1 MSGMK
6 IYVANL
12 AKYNEG
18 ELVGEWFDLPVDK
31 NEVFETIFEPHELD
45 ENGQPL
51 GDYAIHDYELP
62 FEISEHENLDNLNE
76 FIEYLQ
82 GIDSFEPILEGN
94 YDIGDAINFANDV
107 EMYELVENIITDV
120 QLDEHVAYQAQEY
133 GWQRVKYLLGQV
145 EYIDDDYYEFDGYGN
160 VTNISYDRHKEIVD
174 EALGYLKEI
183 FLEKKVSKKIEKG
196 STTELEP

>member
-31 NEVFETIFEPHELD
+31 DEVFETIFEPHELD
-45 ENGQPL
+45 EDGQPL

-62 FEISEHENLDNLNE
+62 FKISEYENLDNLNE
-76 FIEYLQ
+76 FVEYLQ

-107 EMYELVENIITDV
+107 EMYDLVEDIITDK
-120 QLDEHVAYQAQEY
+120 QLDEHVVYQAQEY

-145 EYIDDDYYEFDGYGN
+145 EFINDDYYEFDGYGN
-160 VTNISYDRHKEIVD
+160 VINISSNRHKEIVD
-174 EALGYLKEI
+174 EALVYLKKD

-196 STTELEP
+196 STTELER

>member
-18 ELVGEWFDLPVDK
+18 ELVGEWFVLPVDK

-62 FEISEHENLDNLNE
+62 FEISEYEDLDNLNE
-76 FIEYLQ
+76 FVEYLQ
-82 GIDSFEPILEGN
+82 GIDSFKPILEGN
-94 YDIGDAINFANDV
+94 YDIGDAINFACDV
-107 EMYELVENIITDV
+107 GMYDLVENIITND
-120 QLDEHVAYQAQEY
+120 QLDEYVAYQAQEY

-145 EYIDDDYYEFDGYGN
+145 EYINDDYYEFDGYGN
-160 VTNISYDRHKEIVD
+160 VTNISYNRHEEIVD
-174 EALGYLKEI
+174 EVLSNLKEI
-183 FLEKKVSKKIEKG
+183 FLEKRVSKKIEKG